1 MIIFKKVA
9 DIQPYLLKIKEKG
22 QIISFVPTMGALHQ
36 GHISLVQNAQGEDTI
51 TVASIFVN
59 PTQFNDKKD
68 YEKYPISVEDDIT
81 MLIDAGC
88 DILFLPSVEEMY
100 PEGADKMP
108 TYDFGYLDTILEGKE
123 RPGHFEGV
131 GQVVARL
138 LDIVQPHKLYM
149 GQKDYQQC
157 MVVKNLL
164 RQLGLNT
171 ELIICATQREPDGLA
186 MSSRNRRLTEF
197 QRAKAMLLY
206 QCLVSIKTKQTDSSF
221 STVQK
226 ECIDI
231 LKDKGFVPEYVS
243 LADAD
248 DLTLLEEYDAN
259 RNMVALVVAWLGDVR
274 LIDNML
280 L

>member
-9 DIQPYLLKIKEKG
+9 DIQSYLLKIREKG
-22 QIISFVPTMGALHQ
+22 QIISFVPTMGALHS
-36 GHISLVQNAQGEDTI
+36 GHISLLQNAQNEDAV
-51 TVASIFVN
+51 TVVSIFVN

-68 YEKYPISVEDDIT
+68 YEKYPISVEDDIA
-81 MLIDAGC
+81 MLTKAGC
-88 DILFLPSVEEMY
+88 DILLLPSVEEVY
-100 PEGADKMP
+100 PNGAEKMP
-108 TYDFGYLDTILEGKE
+108 TYNFGYLDTILEGEK
-123 RPGHFEGV
+123 RPGHFAGV

-138 LDIVQPHKLYM
+138 LQIVAPHRLYM

-157 MVVKNLL
+157 MVVKKLL
-164 RQLGLNT
+164 SQLDLPT
-171 ELIICATQREPDGLA
+171 ALIICPTQREPDGLA
-186 MSSRNRRLTEF
+186 MSSRNRRLSEF

-206 QCLVSIKTKQTDSSF
+206 QCLVSIKTKQGDASF
-221 STVQK
+221 SIVQK

-231 LKDKGFVPEYVS
+231 LKDKGFEPEYVA

-248 DLTLLEEYDAN
+248 DLTLLDDYDPN
-259 RNMVALVVAWLGDVR
+259 RSMVGLIVAWLGDVR